1 MMKDRRL
8 DLLIYAHD
16 GRGLGHASRSIA
28 IGMAFRR
35 LYPTKKL
42 LFVSGCKLTRELMG
56 QTPLDWIKLPSYE
69 TEVVNGKS
77 IGQAGNSGYS
87 DKTLGDIR
95 RVMLRN
101 LVLQLKPRCILA
113 DHMPQGKH
121 KELRPALELSYS
133 PKPLWIL
140 GVRGIVGDV
149 SGVWSTLAQTLFK
162 KHYHALLW
170 YGDENV
176 LGKDYKAALHR
187 HFGITAVETGYI
199 SRLSELKH
207 SAHPKSTAK
216 KNIAGTI
223 SIPWAGKN
231 FSPILNYIAEALNAI
246 GASYGNWYLFTD
258 VQMALMQNAQDLK
271 NFSNLSFCKIM
282 PTGASYANA
291 LLNSKA
297 AIIYGGYNSLTDVL
311 YAEVP
316 ALVLLRGMQDQEQE
330 QHLVHLQQ
338 KALAPL
344 KPLPEDTISAAL
356 LKQELEKLLNYKQ
369 SGRTRLNLNGA
380 VRAATYLSR
389 LIDATA

>member
-1 MMKDRRL
+1 
-8 DLLIYAHD
+8 
-16 GRGLGHASRSIA
+16 
-28 IGMAFRR
+28 
-35 LYPTKKL
+35 
-42 LFVSGCKLTRELMG
+42 
-56 QTPLDWIKLPSYE
+56 
-69 TEVVNGKS
+69 
-77 IGQAGNSGYS
+77 
-87 DKTLGDIR
+87 
-95 RVMLRN
+95 
-101 LVLQLKPRCILA
+101 
-113 DHMPQGKH
+113 
-121 KELRPALELSYS
+121 
-133 PKPLWIL
+133 
-140 GVRGIVGDV
+140 
-149 SGVWSTLAQTLFK
+149 
-162 KHYHALLW
+162 LLW